1 MSARAVIT
9 MSPEQYLAGLKQ
21 LEAATNKSA
30 SKMENSFKEY
40 GTSINKAGIA
50 MRYVSSEMGAGAVAF
65 GRAFQ
70 VLAGGKI
77 AVAVAAIAGA
87 FTALKEIWD
96 KLTVSE
102 SEYNAKLDHSIES
115 EQKHLDSLR
124 KQESGDKALLD
135 RLQELAKR
143 ENKTNEEKDEAIRLS
158 GILSG
163 KYDYLGISVNDLT
176 GDYEDLLT
184 AIKKINEA
192 QKNAKLESMA
202 DVLAKQSEQ
211 SDKLFEK
218 QVKGGILS
226 QAWDL
231 VTPTGAKMK
240 QSLLDSYSNMGTTE
254 GKLALVRMLA
264 NQPGTEEDIQKWKEI
279 ESSLEKQI
287 ELEKKMFNLRRYG
300 SETEEQYASN
310 RKKTSDAA
318 AEAQK
323 EEEAAWKARVAELD
337 EEARKQEE
345 LDKKHGEA
353 LQKELEKEQQIVAER
368 KKGAELRRTND
379 IASLRGMALRATG
392 QDERADIEDAI
403 WAETQAQGVPLDA
416 ATKAEIAARV
426 KARRALSAAMETST
440 SPELYA
446 PRVNSLIARGGS
458 SAPVKMPKVEELQSR
473 QLDAT
478 NKTNQIA
485 NRILNQ
491 MDGWNTI

>member
-9 MSPEQYLAGLKQ
+9 MSPEEYLAGLKK
-21 LEAATNKSA
+21 LEAETNKSA

-77 AVAVAAIAGA
+77 AIAVAAITGA
-87 FTALKEIWD
+87 FVGLKKIWD

-176 GDYEDLLT
+176 VDYEGLLT

-310 RKKTSDAA
+310 LKKTSDAA
-318 AEAQK
+318 DEAQK
-323 EEEAAWKARVAELD
+323 AEEAAWKAR
-337 EEARKQEE
+337 
-345 LDKKHGEA
+345 
-353 LQKELEKEQQIVAER
+353 VAER

-379 IASLRGMALRATG
+379 IASLRGMALRALG
-392 QDERADIEDAI
+392 KDEQADIEDAI
-403 WAETQAQGVPLDA
+403 YAETQAQGVPLDA
-416 ATKAEIAARV
+416 ATKSEIAARV
-426 KARRALSAAMETST
+426 KARRALQSAMQTST

-446 PRVNSLIARGGS
+446 PRVDALIARGGS
-458 SAPVKMPKVEELQSR
+458 AAPVNMPKLEGIQTK
-473 QLDAT
+473 QLDAQ

-491 MDGWNTI
+491 MDKWNTI